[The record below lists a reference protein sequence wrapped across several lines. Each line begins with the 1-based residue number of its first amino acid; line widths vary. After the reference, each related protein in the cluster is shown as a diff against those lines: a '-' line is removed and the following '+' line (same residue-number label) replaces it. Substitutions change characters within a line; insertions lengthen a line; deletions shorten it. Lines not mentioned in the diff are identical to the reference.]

1 MDPGHAS
8 GRGIDRALH
17 QVLLD
22 RLARPFGIGMEGHQP
37 LGLLPVAEPVLYD
50 GTHGCLVVGIGR
62 QHGLEFR
69 PEGEAP
75 DIVQQCADALA
86 ALTLVDELEQFLE
99 HTGRCTR
106 SWHEFHDIQT
116 VGFAFVTRHGGG
128 SLRVAHDHHPV
139 AGRCG
144 AHNLQE
150 GEPAAEILQLALDR
164 IGGQPVFFDL
174 L

>member
-1 MDPGHAS
+1 MRWA
-8 GRGIDRALH
+8 
-17 QVLLD
+17 
-22 RLARPFGIGMEGHQP
+22 
-37 LGLLPVAEPVLYD
+37 
-50 GTHGCLVVGIGR
+50 
-62 QHGLEFR
+62 
-69 PEGEAP
+69 
-75 DIVQQCADALA
+75 ADAP
-86 ALTLVDELEQFLE
+86 ALLNRISPALVQLLMVDCPHLERA
-99 HTGRCTR
+99 GY
-106 SWHEFHDIQT
+106 
-116 VGFAFVTRHGGG
+116 GGD